1 MPNTTNAPGKH
12 YRKGLT
18 FKRAAAFF
26 SDEDKAEEW
35 FIASRWADGIRCP
48 FCDSPHVTERK
59 RKGTGL
65 RRWYCTGKSCKKTFS
80 VKTKTAMHDSKISL
94 GDWGLAYYLYL
105 TNLKGVSS
113 MKLHR
118 DLGVTQKTAWYMG
131 HRIRASL
138 MSRGDIFAGPAE
150 ADETFVGGERDR
162 MHKWQRDQLKGRG
175 TVGKAII
182 AGIKDRETGR
192 VEVQVIPDQSALTL
206 QGFVI
211 RNTEPD
217 AVVYTDDA
225 LGYKGIN
232 RKHGS
237 VKHSVGEFVNGQ
249 ITTNGI
255 ESFWSM
261 LKRGYKGTY
270 HKMSFKHLQR
280 YADEFAGRHNVREMD
295 TIDQMSLAVQEAEG
309 KRLSYKELIGKTDK
323 SASPS

>member
-1 MPNTTNAPGKH
+1 MPTTTNAPGKH

-65 RRWYCTGKSCKKTFS
+65 RRWYCTGKGCKKTFS
-80 VKTKTAMHDSKISL
+80 VKTRTTMHDSKISL
-94 GDWGLAYYLYL
+94 GDWGLTYYLYL

-138 MSRGDIFAGPAE
+138 MSRGDIFAGPTE
-150 ADETFVGGERDR
+150 ADEVAIGGVYENKHEKDR
-162 MHKWQRDQLKGRG
+162 KHEGG
-175 TVGKAII
+175 GSVGKVLV
-182 AGIKDRETGR
+182 AGIKDRVTGK
-192 VEVQVIPDQSALTL
+192 VEVQVIPDQTAPTL
-206 QGFVI
+206 QGFVT
-211 RNTEPD
+211 RNTDPD
-217 AVVYTDDA
+217 ALVYTDGA
-225 LGYKGIN
+225 YGYRGIA
-232 RKHGS
+232 RKHDF
-237 VKHSVGEFVNGQ
+237 VRHTVGEYVRGEVS
-249 ITTNGI
+249 TNGI
-255 ESFWSM
+255 ESLWSM
-261 LKRGYKGTY
+261 LQRGIMGTY
-270 HKMSFKHLQR
+270 HHISPKHTER
-280 YADEFAGRHNVREMD
+280 YAQEFAGRHNVREMD